1 MSYYGVNA
9 RLDVALAYLV
19 CLELNSIIERFDT

>member
-9 RLDVALAYLV
+9 RLDVALAYHV
-19 CLELNSIIERFDT
+19 CLELNPIIEMI

>member
-9 RLDVALAYLV
+9 RLDVAWAYRV
-19 CLELNSIIERFDT
+19 CLELNPIIDTT